1 MGLVAFSTEAW
12 LHAALPAR
20 MLGAA
25 IVPRVLRVAG
35 AIGAGMGSLALAAWV
50 LHIDEFRQAMQRV
63 LSRITG

>member
-1 MGLVAFSTEAW
+1 
-12 LHAALPAR
+12 